1 MPYNAW
7 VQICPLDQPI
17 SNSAFND
24 CSVTVIYSG
33 VIITDVLLLRDGPS
47 APPPSPSSFCAD
59 VIVFF
64 RDYSGLFLLWC
75 FAFFLFFSF
84 GFLNARLPRW
94 PDFRGGSH
102 GVSWPSGDREAPCER
117 RSRIPPPPLPRTNHG
132 AACLT
137 WLNTYMYLQPASTLH
152 SNLSVIYPL
161 LPDVHMS
168 VSEWVS
174 EWVRMC
180 AACSCVQCV
189 CENVCTCVFSYPCW
203 YKLVTALAWTSLG
216 VSAFFFFYLNV
227 VFFYFS
233 LEVKT
238 QESSLATH

>member
-17 SNSAFND
+17 SKSAFND

-47 APPPSPSSFCAD
+47 APPPSPSLFCAD

-102 GVSWPSGDREAPCER
+102 GVS
-117 RSRIPPPPLPRTNHG
+117 
-132 AACLT
+132 
-137 WLNTYMYLQPASTLH
+137 
-152 SNLSVIYPL
+152 
-161 LPDVHMS
+161 
-168 VSEWVS
+168 
-174 EWVRMC
+174 
-180 AACSCVQCV
+180 
-189 CENVCTCVFSYPCW
+189 
-203 YKLVTALAWTSLG
+203 
-216 VSAFFFFYLNV
+216 
-227 VFFYFS
+227 
-233 LEVKT
+233 
-238 QESSLATH
+238 